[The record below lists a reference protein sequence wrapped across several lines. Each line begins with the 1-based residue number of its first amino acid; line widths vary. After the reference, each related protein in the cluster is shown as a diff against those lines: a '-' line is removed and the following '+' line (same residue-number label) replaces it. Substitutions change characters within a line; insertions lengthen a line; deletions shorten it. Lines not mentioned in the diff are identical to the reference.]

1 MAWLGGAPALASE
14 GLFLSAQATTLEPEP
29 QMSSDLI
36 AQKVLDVLRR
46 AKDPTHQ
53 SIASDHPL
61 SSESTLT
68 PAVATRTLDII
79 SQLARQN
86 SSGSQPGQETPVA
99 TLAAV
104 KNMAGT
110 LPGTLPHFPPVQGIA
125 PPDLSEALK
134 VVRELHEQAKASL
147 QTK

>member
-1 MAWLGGAPALASE
+1 
-14 GLFLSAQATTLEPEP
+14 
-29 QMSSDLI
+29 MSSDLV

-46 AKDPTHQ
+46 AKGPTRQ
-53 SIASDHPL
+53 PIASDHPL
-61 SSESTLT
+61 PAESTLT
-68 PAVATRTLDII
+68 PAVATRTLDVI

-86 SSGSQPGQETPVA
+86 SPGSRQGQETPE
-99 TLAAV
+99 AALTVV

-125 PPDLSEALK
+125 PPDLSEASK

-147 QTK
+147 HTK